1 MDTTHCIFTVHTNS
15 RIKKTRF
22 KKRIQGGFFKFVGD
36 NMEIIFS
43 IEMGKTVINRRTV
56 MMNAD
61 IDALIEIEY
70 IGM

>member
-1 MDTTHCIFTVHTNS
+1 MDTTHCIFTVHANS